1 LKPRDRRAKIA
12 ELIDQ
17 QGQAG
22 VDDLAETFD
31 VSAETIRRDLSDL
44 AEEGRVQKIH
54 GGAKKMRFDAEGSFQ
69 QRMSENASAKAL
81 IGQKLA
87 GLVRPGQT
95 LFLDTGSTTLAAVD
109 GLAMIDDLTVVTNS
123 MRIARE
129 MGDRAD
135 IHLLGGSYRADNAQT
150 VGPQTIN
157 HIGTFIADHAILTVG
172 ALDATFGAA
181 DYNIEEAQIA
191 RAMIAQAR
199 QITILADSSKFTR
212 TAPFVVCGL
221 DRLDTLI
228 TDGTPPPAL
237 AQALA
242 SAGVTVL

>member
-1 LKPRDRRAKIA
+1 MKPRDRRAKIA

-17 QGQAG
+17 HGQAG
-22 VDDLAETFD
+22 VDDLAEAFD

-81 IGQKLA
+81 IGQKLSR
-87 GLVRPGQT
+87 LIRPGQT
-95 LFLDTGSTTLAAVD
+95 LFMDTGSTTLAAASA
-109 GLAMIDDLTVVTNS
+109 LTAIADLTVITNS

-129 MGDRAD
+129 MGEQAE

-150 VGPQTIN
+150 VGPQTID
-157 HIGTFIADHAILTVG
+157 HIGAFVADHAIVTVG

-191 RAMIAQAR
+191 RAMVTQAR
-199 QITILADSSKFTR
+199 QVTVLADSSKFTR
-212 TAPFVVCGL
+212 TAPFVVCRLDGL
-221 DRLDTLI
+221 DTVISDSS
-228 TDGTPPPAL
+228 PPQPL

-242 SAGVTVL
+242 RAGVAVL